1 MKSSKSGS
9 FPKFATKSTLSGT
22 KISHSECF
30 AKTGAKISRKPGF
43 DEEK

>member
-1 MKSSKSGS
+1 MKSSNSGS
-9 FPKFATKSTLSGT
+9 FPKFTTKSTLSGT

-30 AKTGAKISRKPGF
+30 AITGAKISRKPGC